1 MEKGKDPLI
10 EDGNGVNE
18 SAPTSVTLE
27 TRGLGRFGQTAPVVR
42 QFSHGISMM
51 PLNPR
56 ISVQH
61 SRTQSEPFFPNL
73 SDEYDEDLVSMYFD
87 MEKFPSV
94 MEDFGSAGSEVTVKA
109 ALSSNIHTGNSVEP
123 SAEERLWVTIRQ
135 P

>member
-1 MEKGKDPLI
+1 M
-10 EDGNGVNE
+10 
-18 SAPTSVTLE
+18 TLE

-51 PLNPR
+51 LLNPR
-56 ISVQH
+56 MSVRP
-61 SRTQSEPFFPNL
+61 SLTQSEPFFPSL

-87 MEKFPSV
+87 MDKFPSV